1 MHILYVD
8 ESYDHQKFVMTA
20 LCIEDVAWRQTFD
33 AMKAFRQQLKTDW
46 GIKISSELH
55 AKVFV
60 RDCSDKVSTRKLSQP
75 ERRQIFE
82 LVMNHIA
89 GLQVVLLNVCLDVPR
104 WGGTARAHA
113 IAVERLSNRVQTM
126 MRATGSHAIVVFDE
140 GKEAEIRKTV
150 RRMNVFNPIPSAYGA
165 WDGGAAYR
173 NIVLDR
179 FIEDVW
185 FKESKSSF
193 FLQLVDFAA
202 WALLKSEVPPTPF
215 IARFGYQTMHAL
227 VHPICFRPA
236 SRRDPLGIVR

>member
-8 ESYDHQKFVMTA
+8 ESYDDRKFVMTA
-20 LCIEDVAWRQTFD
+20 LCVEDVAWRQTFD
-33 AMKAFRQQLKTDW
+33 AIKAFRRELKTAW
-46 GIKISSELH
+46 GIRISSELH

-60 RDCSDKVSTRKLSQP
+60 RDCSDNVSTRKLSQA
-75 ERRQIFE
+75 ERRLIFE
-82 LVMNHIA
+82 QVLNCMA
-89 GLQVVLLNVCLDVPR
+89 GLQIVLLNVCLEVPR
-104 WGGTARAHA
+104 WGSTNKAHA
-113 IAVERLSNRVQTM
+113 IAVERLANRVQTM

-150 RRMNVFNPIPSAYGA
+150 RRMNVFNPIPSAYGS
-165 WDGGAAYR
+165 WDGGAGYK

-185 FKESKSSF
+185 FKESKRSY

-202 WALLKSEVPPTPF
+202 WALLKAEVPTTPF
-215 IARFGYQTMHAL
+215 ITKFGYETMHAHL
-227 VHPICFRPA
+227 HQICFRPA

>member
-8 ESYDHQKFVMTA
+8 ESYDHQKFVLTA

-33 AMKAFRQQLKTDW
+33 AVKAFRRELKANW
-46 GIKISSELH
+46 GIRISSELH

-60 RDCSDKVSTRKLSQP
+60 RDCSDNVSTRKLSQP
-75 ERRQIFE
+75 ERRQIFG
-82 LVMNHIA
+82 LVMDHMA
-89 GLQVVLLNVCLDVPR
+89 GLQITLLNVCLDVPK
-104 WGGTARAHA
+104 WGSTSKAHS
-113 IAVERLSNRVQTM
+113 IAVERLANRVQTM
-126 MRATGSHAIVVFDE
+126 MRVTGSHAIVVFDE
-140 GKEAEIRKTV
+140 GKEDEIRKIV

-165 WDGGAAYR
+165 WDGGAGYK

-202 WALLKSEVPPTPF
+202 WSLLKAEVPTTPF
-215 IARFGYQTMHAL
+215 IAKFGYEAMHARL
-227 VHPICFRPA
+227 HPICFRPA
-236 SRRDPLGIVR
+236 SKKDPLGIVR